1 MKVVLGLGPGLLLY
15 SLLHIHATV
24 GGGMSSLHLEA
35 VCHPLSKQSGAVDSH
50 A

>member
-15 SLLHIHATV
+15 SLLYIRATV
-24 GGGMSSLHLEA
+24 GGGMSSLNLEA
-35 VCHPLSKQSGAVDSH
+35 VCHPLSEQGCAVNSR